1 WCKCAALC
9 MTAMAHLKF
18 GESEEAERLAME
30 LQRHQTLF
38 TARLSQPLSSHL
50 YVNFRCLSWSLQAEL
65 LRNRAPAIAFDHW
78 IEQLLGDPDLE
89 ELLTLAHYSDCR
101 EHVELSLQQM
111 EMIEKERRVAME
123 TQDEEKIGW
132 ICSALAYIHNR
143 KQPVIHRDINCS
155 NIIVLEDSRKIKLID
170 FGLSIILKQSMSHI
184 SSSSQYP
191 KGTLNFMAPEL
202 LGSGGSDSLQYSRQ
216 SDIWAFGCSV
226 YQMATGARP
235 LGHTGNIFQ
244 MALILSQSDAPPLP
258 DCCSSELQNFYG
270 CCTTRNRQ
278 DRKSASELMEHPYL
292 VTMDTM

>member
-1 WCKCAALC
+1 YSVVHQCVSELQSESRDRDTLMRQLSLLHELQWCKCAALC

-18 GESEEAERLAME
+18 GESEEADRLAME
-30 LQRHQTLF
+30 LQRHQVESGLKPNDIRKESYITKLPEDSDWAWRFCLPCDSPPRFPFLPEFTQTLF

-132 ICSALAYIHNR
+132 VRQKLERLDAAAG
-143 KQPVIHRDINCS
+143 
-155 NIIVLEDSRKIKLID
+155 VLKVE
-170 FGLSIILKQSMSHI
+170 
-184 SSSSQYP
+184 SQ
-191 KGTLNFMAPEL
+191 
-202 LGSGGSDSLQYSRQ
+202 SGGRKMKAESD
-216 SDIWAFGCSV
+216 
-226 YQMATGARP
+226 
-235 LGHTGNIFQ
+235 
-244 MALILSQSDAPPLP
+244 
-258 DCCSSELQNFYG
+258 
-270 CCTTRNRQ
+270 
-278 DRKSASELMEHPYL
+278 
-292 VTMDTM
+292 

>member
-1 WCKCAALC
+1 MSCSGASAPSLC

-30 LQRHQTLF
+30 LQRHQVESGLKPHSESYDIMLPVDSDWAWRFCLPCDSPPRFPFLPEFTQTLF

-132 ICSALAYIHNR
+132 VRQKRWRVSNR
-143 KQPVIHRDINCS
+143 S
-155 NIIVLEDSRKIKLID
+155 
-170 FGLSIILKQSMSHI
+170 
-184 SSSSQYP
+184 
-191 KGTLNFMAPEL
+191 
-202 LGSGGSDSLQYSRQ
+202 GSDSGAHRSRE
-216 SDIWAFGCSV
+216 DEERRLWAR
-226 YQMATGARP
+226 AR
-235 LGHTGNIFQ
+235 LRRDG
-244 MALILSQSDAPPLP
+244 
-258 DCCSSELQNFYG
+258 
-270 CCTTRNRQ
+270 
-278 DRKSASELMEHPYL
+278 
-292 VTMDTM
+292 